1 MYYADPSYYP
11 FIQHFIRSIRVCDI
25 LFSLSGF
32 NNCSCVVLTVYAA
45 LSPLY
50 PILYIVYPLY
60 YPFMQHS
67 IRSIHVCNNLFGL
80 SGFVICP
87 SVELSV
93 YSTFH
98 RVYLS
103 IRPSSRFIRRCRLL
117 LRCSIA
123 LSGNLF
129 GLLLYRKFYLG
140 YPALYIAHQ
149 LYYLFIWQFIR
160 SIGLTGILSG
170 LSGNV

>member
-1 MYYADPSYYP
+1 
-11 FIQHFIRSIRVCDI
+11 
-25 LFSLSGF
+25 
-32 NNCSCVVLTVYAA
+32 
-45 LSPLY
+45 
-50 PILYIVYPLY
+50 
-60 YPFMQHS
+60 
-67 IRSIHVCNNLFGL
+67 
-80 SGFVICP
+80 
-87 SVELSV
+87 
-93 YSTFH
+93 
-98 RVYLS
+98 
-103 IRPSSRFIRRCRLL
+103 LL